1 MTTSKYA
8 DMKYVVLIGVG
19 IFITLLCSAI
29 IDTSFI
35 DVLYLVLIFI
45 CAIRYIIVCLKGYT
59 KKEVILCI

>member
-19 IFITLLCSAI
+19 IFITLLCSDI

-45 CAIRYIIVCLKGYT
+45 CAIRYIIVCLKG
-59 KKEVILCI
+59 